1 MIEKQKSPQ
10 QRLLGQR
17 ENGETVRYCNIDAP
31 AYGKS
36 CQGQRRLRGNYNA
49 YDNPVAEID
58 FSTGIR
64 ISRLMLG
71 RLVCDEA
78 LVLGF

>member
-17 ENGETVRYCNIDAP
+17 ENGETVRYCKIDAP

-58 FSTGIR
+58 FLNWYTDIHTNAWPAC
-64 ISRLMLG
+64 M
-71 RLVCDEA
+71 
-78 LVLGF
+78 